1 MRIMTEE
8 TFGPV
13 LPIMTFY
20 ELDDAVALAND
31 CPYGLTASVWT
42 RDRKTAAWLAERIEA
57 GAVTINDHMFSFTEP
72 KAIWGGIKQTGMG
85 RSHGPYGLH
94 HLVNIKYV
102 SSDFTRK
109 KGLLWWFP
117 YRDPKPKVIQNAL
130 AVLHQEGIGRKL
142 KASLA
147 LLPSLSMVRAGVSFK
162 SMLKIA
168 ARLFRR

>member
-42 RDRKTAAWLAERIEA
+42 RDRKTAAWLA
-57 GAVTINDHMFSFTEP
+57 
-72 KAIWGGIKQTGMG
+72 
-85 RSHGPYGLH
+85 
-94 HLVNIKYV
+94 
-102 SSDFTRK
+102 
-109 KGLLWWFP
+109 
-117 YRDPKPKVIQNAL
+117 
-130 AVLHQEGIGRKL
+130 VLHQEGIGRKL

-162 SMLKIA
+162 SILKIA